1 MATHRRWHTGACVKG
16 SSMYLYEEQ
25 HRSSTDLST
34 FLQAWPSSTRTLEG
48 LLLGFCE
55 HYSSGTHPEM
65 IVSLGQIGKVRSQF
79 TLAGCTLRTKGLVA
93 MLALSASASSWIHDT

>member
-1 MATHRRWHTGACVKG
+1 MRGVPIRAQTH
-16 SSMYLYEEQ
+16 
-25 HRSSTDLST
+25 LSKEFRLT
-34 FLQAWPSSTRTLEG
+34 
-48 LLLGFCE
+48 LGFCE

-93 MLALSASASSWIHDT
+93 MLALSASASSSRLE